1 MLRYAEESYCRG
13 SKKEPVLRDRE
24 AWNRWDVLSSSER
37 SLAGSCGRLRDA
49 DPGDLSGRYP
59 IRFFVAVMSEWP
71 VRQRVPRFVATVRGA
86 QLLMHDP
93 ITDHC
98 VLLTGAGGSIGS
110 ALAKEIVKRRPQSL
124 ILLDQSENNLHQ
136 IDCELS
142 ALRGGDVCVP
152 ILGDFGDAALLAEI
166 FGEHAP
172 DLVIHAAAF
181 KHVSFMERNPIPA
194 IRNNAV
200 GTNLL
205 AETAHKYGVSA
216 LVMVSTDKAVNPRSV
231 MGASKRVAE
240 LALLRWSEPP
250 SAMRAVRLGN
260 VLGSAGS
267 VVPIFQRQIS
277 AGGPVTVTHPDAN
290 RYFIELRDAVERVL
304 LAAAMERESG
314 ILMSDPGEPVR
325 ILDLAHRLIEE
336 AGFKPEVDIPIAI
349 IGLRPGEKMSE
360 EFVSGRESVHASACA
375 KLHLIET
382 PQPSCEE
389 FDAAMAALKECADRH
404 DVSGLLERLCRLVPE
419 YQPSDLVLASARAAQ
434 TAAS

>member
-1 MLRYAEESYCRG
+1 
-13 SKKEPVLRDRE
+13 
-24 AWNRWDVLSSSER
+24 
-37 SLAGSCGRLRDA
+37 
-49 DPGDLSGRYP
+49 
-59 IRFFVAVMSEWP
+59 MSEWP

-136 IDCELS
+136 IDFDLS
-142 ALRGGDVCVP
+142 ALSGGDVCVP
-152 ILGDFGDAALLAEI
+152 ILGDFGDSALLAEI

-194 IRNNAV
+194 VQNNAI

-205 AETAHKYGVSA
+205 AETAQKSGA
-216 LVMVSTDKAVNPRSV
+216 TGFVMVSTDKAVNPRSV

-240 LALLRWSEPP
+240 LALLRWTEPRSP
-250 SAMRAVRLGN
+250 MRAVRLGN

-290 RYFIELRDAVERVL
+290 RYFVTIDDAVERVL
-304 LAAAMERESG
+304 LAASRDRETG
-314 ILMSDPGEPVR
+314 VFMYDPGEPVR
-325 ILDLAHRLIEE
+325 ILDLARQLIEE
-336 AGFKPEVDIPIAI
+336 AGFKPQIDIPIAI

-375 KLHLIET
+375 KLHWIET
-382 PQPSCEE
+382 PQPPREE
-389 FDAAMAALKECADRH
+389 FDAAIARLKECADRR
-404 DVSGLLERLCRLVPE
+404 DVSGLLEQLCRLVPE
-419 YQPSDLVLASARAAQ
+419 YQPSEMVLESARAAQ
-434 TAAS
+434 AAAS